1 MACTLENSI
10 TTCISIATVARVH
23 IRTGDFISCNLHSGA
38 LQITVSAP
46 TFVIQ
51 GDTLTDNC
59 GVMSFPQS
67 NLLLSFGDT
76 VIMTSVSESYD
87 STAGSFTY
95 FTAYSTIGMH
105 PNDEGNYRCLA
116 NITHG

>member
-1 MACTLENSI
+1 M
-10 TTCISIATVARVH
+10 CISVLVTSSLITFTHDQVL
-23 IRTGDFISCNLHSGA
+23 NL
-38 LQITVSAP
+38 LITVFLLQPLSSK
-46 TFVIQ
+46 VIY
-51 GDTLTDNC
+51 TLTDNC
-59 GVMSFPQS
+59 SVMSFPQS
-67 NLLLSFGDT
+67 NVFLSFGDT